1 MYVCSDYHKLYH
13 NNYDALPKFNKF
25 VNSSATNVTVKL
37 KTPNTDK
44 LNTDVG
50 KKVYVV
56 KADRRIIKRTHQ
68 VWVLKNSN

>member
-1 MYVCSDYHKLYH
+1 MLS
-13 NNYDALPKFNKF
+13 
-25 VNSSATNVTVKL
+25 L
-37 KTPNTDK
+37 KTTNTDAPNTDK

-56 KADRRIIKRTHQ
+56 KADRRIIKRTQQ